1 MTDVNSVLGVSKRV
15 TQLAG
20 ILQTRWLVAGL
31 SFSSSMFSKNAI
43 ACIKIRAELTATV
56 ASGNALL
63 VQQDSGFPTM
73 VVENVA
79 ACLMRS
85 KTSPG
90 ARTAKISRLTSAVP
104 TARIVSTHGSR
115 LRMGLTLARLSE
127 HAGAKTGIEKVK
139 MKPSKLI
146 TKTILK
152 KAVL

>member
-1 MTDVNSVLGVSKRV
+1 MM

-31 SFSSSMFSKNAI
+31 SFSYSMSMLNAI
-43 ACIKIRAELTATV
+43 ACIKIRAGLTATV
-56 ASGNALL
+56 ASGNALM
-63 VQQDSGFPTM
+63 VPQEIGFQTM

-85 KTSPG
+85 KPSPG
-90 ARTAKISRLTSAVP
+90 ARTANLDRLTSAGP

-115 LRMGLTLARLSE
+115 LRMGLTLAPLTE
-127 HAGAKTGIEKVK
+127 HAGAKSGIEKVK

-146 TKTILK
+146 TKKVLK